1 MSINQKLTYFVKTLV
16 ILIQTI
22 RNHLLKKKKKNRLLG
37 KRIHS
42 SGRTINCQDTKMVLY

>member
-1 MSINQKLTYFVKTLV
+1 MSVNQKLTYLVKTLV

-22 RNHLLKKKKKNRLLG
+22 RNHLLKKKKNHLLG